1 MKIFIKLNKRGGG
14 HSRVRSSFFFSL
26 IKITMT
32 AVPKSSTPSCDPPP
46 KQNEDENQ
54 YENICKYRKDL
65 SWNIQFDQYR
75 DYINKFPSQIK
86 KLSHVA
92 KTRCINQYEGIKKVP
107 VIEVVSN
114 FLYEQNGINH
124 QENQQ
129 IFNFISKSKHN
140 LYKNILS
147 AFKKHIIECKDTFLM
162 SVYENLSENKWTFE
176 RIQQRVSTNL
186 ARCGRYNL
194 KIKNLSKNR
203 NLQKIFNHFLKN
215 SEKLWLQDSKIKNKN
230 QYIEQINLMILAQ
243 EKQILQNFTQCYKKY
258 RKNSMQQ

>member
-1 MKIFIKLNKRGGG
+1 MINYIFLAQTDENVYQI
-14 HSRVRSSFFFSL
+14 
-26 IKITMT
+26 
-32 AVPKSSTPSCDPPP
+32 
-46 KQNEDENQ
+46 KQNEDGNQ
-54 YENICKYRKDL
+54 YENTCK
-65 SWNIQFDQYR
+65 

-92 KTRCINQYEGIKKVP
+92 KTRCINQYEGLRKVP

-114 FLYEQNGINH
+114 ILFEQKGIND

-147 AFKKHIIECKDTFLM
+147 AFKKHIIECKDTSLM
-162 SVYENLSENKWTFE
+162 SVYENLSENKWAFE
-176 RIQQRVSTNL
+176 HIQQRVSVNL

-215 SEKLWLQDSKIKNKN
+215 SEKLWLQDSKIKNKD
-230 QYIEQINLMILAQ
+230 QYIEQINLMVLAQ

-258 RKNSMQQ
+258 RKNSMQK

>member
-1 MKIFIKLNKRGGG
+1 MINYLFLAQTNENLYQI
-14 HSRVRSSFFFSL
+14 
-26 IKITMT
+26 
-32 AVPKSSTPSCDPPP
+32 

-54 YENICKYRKDL
+54 NQNTCQYRKQQQFEI
-65 SWNIQFDQYR
+65 SCIIQLDQYR
-75 DYINKFPSQIK
+75 DYINKFPIQIK
-86 KLSHVA
+86 KSSHVA
-92 KTRCINQYEGIKKVP
+92 KTRCINQYEGLRNVP

-114 FLYEQNGINH
+114 IVYEQNGINH

-147 AFKKHIIECKDTFLM
+147 AFKKHIMECQDTLLM

-186 ARCGRYNL
+186 GKCGRFNL

-203 NLQKIFNHFLKN
+203 NLQKIFNYFLKN
-215 SEKLWLQDSKIKNKN
+215 SEKLWLQDSKIKNKD
-230 QYIEQINLMILAQ
+230 QYIEQINLMVLAQ
-243 EKQILQNFTQCYKKY
+243 ERQILQNFTQCYKKY
-258 RKNSMQQ
+258 RKNSMKK